1 MKKFN
6 DVCALSA
13 QISSARELAELNT
26 GLQVL
31 ANFAELTAKGE
42 AEEAVKLATRSQN
55 ELSDLIRF
63 VKKTEKIAKEIKPIY
78 ESVIFEIPTNALKNF
93 EWRAGAVRNIIEI
106 TDNQKMFEEMKK
118 AGLEERDFFKSC
130 KIDYKVLADL
140 LGKSEKAFIEDYGE
154 LINFEQKQT
163 KPVLKVLA

>member
-13 QISSARELAELNT
+13 QISSARELAELNA

-63 VKKTEKIAKEIKPIY
+63 VKKQRKSQKK
-78 ESVIFEIPTNALKNF
+78 S
-93 EWRAGAVRNIIEI
+93 
-106 TDNQKMFEEMKK
+106 NQFMK
-118 AGLEERDFFKSC
+118 
-130 KIDYKVLADL
+130 V
-140 LGKSEKAFIEDYGE
+140 
-154 LINFEQKQT
+154 
-163 KPVLKVLA
+163 

>member
-1 MKKFN
+1 MKQIT

-55 ELSDLIRF
+55 ELSNLIRF
-63 VKKTEKIAKEIKPIY
+63 VKKTEENRK
-78 ESVIFEIPTNALKNF
+78 
-93 EWRAGAVRNIIEI
+93 RNQ
-106 TDNQKMFEEMKK
+106 TDVMK
-118 AGLEERDFFKSC
+118 
-130 KIDYKVLADL
+130 V
-140 LGKSEKAFIEDYGE
+140 
-154 LINFEQKQT
+154 
-163 KPVLKVLA
+163 